1 MKHFTKYLILFIIL
15 LMINGCDKPAPTE
28 LVQEED
34 PLEIEL
40 ITKDT
45 EDELYSSGYDST
57 GVVYNPSR
65 GFANIITVSGIK
77 TSYRNSTFS
86 TSHAQAIFFDKSSQ
100 VLSPDGRLIGFHT
113 RILGNVDFN
122 TKSAKLREFRIWFK
136 DRITGNIKDTLL
148 GFRHILHHKPLNQ
161 DDNFNF
167 RYNSS
172 VSFDFDPVIGN
183 PVHFNIPTPSE
194 INGLI
199 RFEGQGNNLAGSI
212 SWNAGAPGHFEII
225 IGGSHRGNHKV
236 FPLYR
241 LKTRD
246 DGRLEIPKGLLNHI
260 PLNRF
265 ERFVFSIIR
274 KNEFHIENNDND
286 LFILSQSIHSLV
298 VDIP

>member
-1 MKHFTKYLILFIIL
+1 
-15 LMINGCDKPAPTE
+15 MINGCDKPAPTE

-34 PLEIEL
+34 PLEVEI
-40 ITKDT
+40 ITEDT

-57 GVVYNPSR
+57 GFVYNPSR

-77 TSYRNSTFS
+77 TSYKNSTFS
-86 TSHAQAIFFDKSSQ
+86 TSHAQAIFFDKSLQ
-100 VLSPDGRLIGFHT
+100 VLSPDGRLIGYNT

-122 TKSAKLREFRIWFK
+122 TKRAKLREFRIWFK
-136 DRITGNIKDTLL
+136 DRRTGNIKDTLL
-148 GFRHILHHKPLNQ
+148 GYRHVLHRKPLIF
-161 DDNFNF
+161 DDDFNF
-167 RYNSS
+167 QYNSS
-172 VSFDFDPVIGN
+172 VNFDFDPVIGN
-183 PVHFNIPTPSE
+183 SVHFNIPTPSE
-194 INGLI
+194 INGLV
-199 RFEGQGNNLAGSI
+199 RFERHGNNLTGTI
-212 SWNAGAPGHFEII
+212 TWNAAHSEKFEII
-225 IGGSHRGNHKV
+225 IGGSHRGTGKI

-246 DGRLEIPKGLLNHI
+246 DGRLEIPRSLLNHI

-274 KNEFHIENNDND
+274 KKEFHIENNDND